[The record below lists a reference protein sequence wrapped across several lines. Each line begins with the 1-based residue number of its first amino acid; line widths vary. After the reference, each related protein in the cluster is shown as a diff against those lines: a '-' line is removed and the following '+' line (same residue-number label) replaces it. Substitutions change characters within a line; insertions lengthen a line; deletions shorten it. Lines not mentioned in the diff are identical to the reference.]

1 MLLLTPRPRPR
12 RRCALREDEG
22 AQGNILLTASP
33 SAATSPRRSSFW
45 TKYPRRAKCRPLLP
59 PGQRRS
65 PLGSRMQSG
74 RAAGRT
80 YAGVAPNARVRRRGR
95 RSFSPH
101 AACADVVVGDLDLD
115 RTQGASYTYKR
126 TPKTTKQQPFSVMI
140 ADSPSPYPYG
150 CRSIPIHGSP
160 SPIDPDTAGRYTGDK
175 ACHARFARDGD
186 LAPRA
191 CTDEV
196 TSCRLSIPTGPANPA
211 GRSRS
216 MRSTAWTVTCV
227 YP

>member
-1 MLLLTPRPRPR
+1 MKARRATSFSPR
-12 RRCALREDEG
+12 
-22 AQGNILLTASP
+22 SP
-33 SAATSPRRSSFW
+33 SAAMSLRRSSLW
-45 TKYPRRAKCRPLLP
+45 TKYPSRAKCRPLLP
-59 PGQRRS
+59 PRQRRS

-101 AACADVVVGDLDLD
+101 AACADGVDRRPGP
-115 RTQGASYTYKR
+115 RTQGASYTYIR
-126 TPKTTKQQPFSVMI
+126 TPKTKQQPFSVMI
-140 ADSPSPYPYG
+140 VDSPSRHANSPSPYG

-160 SPIDPDTAGRYTGDK
+160 SPIRTQPAGTVSAAGDK

-186 LAPRA
+186 LARF
-191 CTDEV
+191 
-196 TSCRLSIPTGPANPA
+196 CRSPLARRIRQDDPDRCGARRGQLRTRPPQGTP
-211 GRSRS
+211 G
-216 MRSTAWTVTCV
+216 TCV